1 MLSAPVKLLFKC
13 SLVIQNYGL
22 LINFM
27 SIFQTL
33 NQAKLNRTVVIY
45 LKFLNTFFSV
55 NSISTQVQ
63 QQKNSMLIQIPTFLF
78 PRPYFTDIF
87 RFK

>member
-63 QQKNSMLIQIPTFLF
+63 QQKKQHVNTNSYIPFPKAIFYRYFQI
-78 PRPYFTDIF
+78 
-87 RFK
+87 